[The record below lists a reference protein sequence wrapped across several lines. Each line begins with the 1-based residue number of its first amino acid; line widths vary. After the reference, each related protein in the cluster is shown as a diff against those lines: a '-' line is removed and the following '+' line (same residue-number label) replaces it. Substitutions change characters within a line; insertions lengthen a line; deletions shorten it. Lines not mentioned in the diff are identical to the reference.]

1 VQLSYQDRIK
11 KALAKT
17 NSTALNAASLRI
29 SIVLLSSLKNGR
41 FKPAQNAENLRAI
54 CAPQAAEAE
63 SIL

>member
-1 VQLSYQDRIK
+1 MQLNYQDRIK
-11 KALAKT
+11 KVPAKT
-17 NSTALNAASLRI
+17 NSTPLLRE
-29 SIVLLSSLKNGR
+29 SPLFYFLRSKDGR